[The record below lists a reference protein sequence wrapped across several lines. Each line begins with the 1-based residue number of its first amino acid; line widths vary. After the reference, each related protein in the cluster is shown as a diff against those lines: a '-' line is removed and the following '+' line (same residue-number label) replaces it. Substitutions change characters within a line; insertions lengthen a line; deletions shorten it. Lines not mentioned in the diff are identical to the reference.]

1 MSGSNK
7 GFVDSALVSKMRKVV
22 AVCDQFEADWRSGR
36 NPSIEQYLPDPSDPE
51 RAVLEKELLALEATL
66 AQESGAGD
74 SKSSSASL
82 SATLLDPASGP
93 RSSVASDDT
102 LPIETQASEVGLHDD
117 DGFVPTLPNI
127 PDYVIELEIGRGG
140 MGVVYKAR
148 QIHLN
153 RICAI
158 KMILAGEHASRDHAT
173 RFLAE
178 AETIARL
185 QHPNIVQVH
194 HLGFHEGRPFVEL
207 EYVAGGSL
215 AERIDG
221 SPRPP
226 HESAALLEPLA
237 KAVQEAH
244 RLGVVHRD
252 LKPGNVLLSPDGTP
266 KLADFGLAK
275 SLKVSSQLTRSDWV
289 LGSPSYMSP
298 EQAAGHS
305 SEAGPAA
312 DIYGLGAILYAMLTG
327 RPPFKGLT
335 AIETLELVRTA
346 DPVPPSKLRPG
357 VPRDLET
364 ICLKCLCKEPKD
376 RYEDAEALAEDLQAF
391 LDGRPIQAR
400 RPHLPAYLAL
410 WIRRKPAVAAL
421 VGAGLVGA
429 LGLAVGIWSHSPLAV
444 AGAGMLGI
452 LLACWFYG
460 ARVRSGLRE
469 VARQRLAAERLAAR
483 LHLLLQ
489 MTHRM
494 VEAADLDELLRL
506 ICEVAVRLADADR
519 ASIFLLDPKR
529 QELRSRV
536 AMGQGVGV
544 IRVPVGVGLAG
555 AVAASGK
562 PINTPDPYADPRF
575 NPEVDR
581 KTGYTTRNMLTLP
594 LAVRQGG
601 APIGVFQVLNKRGG
615 PFDTEDE
622 EILTAL
628 ARSAAVA
635 LENIRRKAFA
645 ELEVDQDP
653 TSAATS
659 DMAAGTPSRT
669 EADLEAEAEA
679 KTELLANEETKADP
693 PTGSGE
699 STQVCQSLD
708 EGEDTVAESS
718 K

>member
-1 MSGSNK
+1 MNEPIK
-7 GFVDSALVSKMRKVV
+7 GDVDSASVSKMRKVV
-22 AVCDQFEADWRSGR
+22 VACDRFEADWRSGR
-36 NPSIEQYLPDPSDPE
+36 NPSVEDYLPDPSDPD
-51 RAVLEKELLALEATL
+51 RTVLQQELFALEATL
-66 AQESGAGD
+66 AQES
-74 SKSSSASL
+74 SASDSQASAASM
-82 SATLLDPASGP
+82 SATIPGPEASVTDP
-93 RSSVASDDT
+93 SDAT
-102 LPIETQASEVGLHDD
+102 LPFDPHSAAAA
-117 DGFVPTLPNI
+117 VPQDRFAPALPNI
-127 PDYVIELEIGRGG
+127 PNYEIEVEIGRGG

-153 RICAI
+153 RICAL
-158 KMILAGEHASRDHAT
+158 KMILAGEHASQEQAT
-173 RFLAE
+173 RFLTE
-178 AETIARL
+178 AEMIARL

-194 HLGFHEGRPFVEL
+194 HLGYYQGRPFVEL

-215 AERIDG
+215 ADRIDG

-237 KAVQEAH
+237 RAVHEAH

-275 SLKVSSQLTRSDWV
+275 SLRVDSGLTRTDWV

-312 DIYGLGAILYAMLTG
+312 DVYGLGAILYAMLTG
-327 RPPFKGLT
+327 QPPFKGSS
-335 AIETLELVRTA
+335 AIETLEMVRTA

-357 VPRDLET
+357 LPRDLET
-364 ICLKCLCKEPKD
+364 ICLKCLCKEPLE
-376 RYEDAEALAEDLQAF
+376 RYEDAKALAEDLQAF

-400 RPHLPAYLAL
+400 RPRLSAYLAN
-410 WIRRKPAVAAL
+410 WMRRKPATVAL
-421 VGAGLVGA
+421 IGAGLAGA
-429 LGLAVGIWSHSPLAV
+429 LGLAAGVWSHSPLTV
-444 AGAGMLGI
+444 AGAGMLG
-452 LLACWFYG
+452 LLIACWLYG
-460 ARVRSGLRE
+460 ARIRSALRE

-536 AMGQGVGV
+536 AMGKGVGM

-615 PFDTEDE
+615 PFDAEDE
-622 EILTAL
+622 EVLTAL

-635 LENIRRKAFA
+635 LENIRRKALT
-645 ELEVDQDP
+645 ELEVESEQDDRP
-653 TSAATS
+653 N
-659 DMAAGTPSRT
+659 
-669 EADLEAEAEA
+669 ADVDD
-679 KTELLANEETKADP
+679 KTQLLALEETKVDP

-699 STQVCQSLD
+699 STELEQSKIKD
-708 EGEDTVAESS
+708 NGEDTVTGPPT
-718 K
+718 